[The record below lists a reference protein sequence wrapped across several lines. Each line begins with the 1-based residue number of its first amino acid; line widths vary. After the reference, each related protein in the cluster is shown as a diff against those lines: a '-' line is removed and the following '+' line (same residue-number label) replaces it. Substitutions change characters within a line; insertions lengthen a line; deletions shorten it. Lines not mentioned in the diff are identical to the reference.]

1 MFSVDYSINA
11 PEAFTAEG
19 NQFRISKIRIFCLE
33 TVLHLYKVRIID
45 LGVISEKIIT
55 TTG

>member
-1 MFSVDYSINA
+1 MFSVDYTINA